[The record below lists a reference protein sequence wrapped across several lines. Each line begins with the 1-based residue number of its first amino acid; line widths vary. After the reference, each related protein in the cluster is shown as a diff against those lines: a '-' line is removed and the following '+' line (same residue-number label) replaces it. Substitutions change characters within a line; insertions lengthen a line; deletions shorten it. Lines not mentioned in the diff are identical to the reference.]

1 MQEAG
6 RGGIKPSRC
15 GESKRRRW
23 SVVSMGSGM
32 VTEEC
37 SGASRPCTVV
47 RREKWWRRCGERRS
61 YSWSGESGGVGEWVV
76 SCSGGVIEGRGD
88 GGR

>member
-1 MQEAG
+1 MGRMREAG

-37 SGASRPCTVV
+37 SGASRSCTVF
-47 RREKWWRRCGERRS
+47 RRDW
-61 YSWSGESGGVGEWVV
+61 
-76 SCSGGVIEGRGD
+76 
-88 GGR
+88 

>member
-1 MQEAG
+1 MGVYIGYRGGARVGRVREAG

-37 SGASRPCTVV
+37 SGASRSCTVF
-47 RREKWWRRCGERRS
+47 RRDW
-61 YSWSGESGGVGEWVV
+61 
-76 SCSGGVIEGRGD
+76 
-88 GGR
+88 